1 VRRCLAL
8 VACSSLAAL
17 VGCEDLDEF
26 RTGPDEVFHGRVIG
40 SDSQQDVPSF
50 IRAGF
55 PSFTQMELTFDPMRA
70 MAEGERVGSAPSAGT
85 LDTYVCA
92 EEVQRCKSSLREQ
105 GDFEDAKLE
114 PIERLA
120 HDALSE
126 YDFPGGGR
134 LRNYMLS
141 ARSTVSTA
149 EGEVERSAMVFLSL
163 MESGSIEVRVIAPS
177 VRRDEVEI
185 APALFG
191 VFVLERQRK

>member
-1 VRRCLAL
+1 MRACVAL
-8 VACSSLAAL
+8 LVCSSLAVL

-55 PSFTQMELTFDPMRA
+55 PSFTQMDLTFDPMRA
-70 MAEGERVGSAPSAGT
+70 MAEGESVGSAPSAGT
-85 LDTYVCA
+85 LDTYVCP

-105 GDFEDAKLE
+105 GAFDDAKLE

-141 ARSTVSTA
+141 TRSTVSTA
-149 EGEVERSAMVFLSL
+149 EGDVERSAMVFLSL
-163 MESGSIEVRVIAPS
+163 MESGSIEARVIAPS
-177 VRRDEVEI
+177 VRRDEVEV